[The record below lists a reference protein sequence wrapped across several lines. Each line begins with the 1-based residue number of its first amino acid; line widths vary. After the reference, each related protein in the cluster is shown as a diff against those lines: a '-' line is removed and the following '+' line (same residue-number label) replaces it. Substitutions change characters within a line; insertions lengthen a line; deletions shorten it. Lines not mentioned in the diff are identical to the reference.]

1 MKQSARIKCTFQEAS
16 SGCKMKDGLQKART
30 EARKV
35 GAETVAAA
43 QGEND
48 DSLALDDSTG
58 NGEKP
63 TDGRVT

>member
-1 MKQSARIKCTFQEAS
+1 
-16 SGCKMKDGLQKART
+16 MKDGLQGART
-30 EARKV
+30 EPRKM

-48 DSLALDDSTG
+48 DSLALDNSTE